1 MSYKCKYTGGH
12 KMKALELSRLD
23 RKKLEGYIENFEQYK
38 RELKFTEYLI
48 LENHEPENLEGG
60 QSNMIGRPVENEVI
74 KKNEDKKYR
83 HLRDVVHGVQAL
95 YNNSDSETQ
104 ELIRLRYWDCKLEL
118 SKWEDLA
125 EYFHVS
131 DRAIYRKRA
140 FILDQLAKN
149 IGFV

>member
-1 MSYKCKYTGGH
+1 
-12 KMKALELSRLD
+12 MKALELSRLD
-23 RKKLEGYIENFEQYK
+23 RKKLEDYIENFEQYK

-140 FILDQLAKN
+140 FILDQLAKY